1 VVTSALPEPR
11 RPRRGRGVGRRRP
24 FRAGGRGDA
33 GSMALEVV
41 LITPVLVVFMLMVVA
56 FGRLVWVRGQVEA
69 ASRDAARAA
78 SLERELGPATDAA
91 ARVVDDQL
99 LGRADCTGGLDLPGT
114 TFEAGGVVNVRLTCE
129 VSYSQLGLLGI
140 GASTTVTA
148 ESSAPLDINRRTG
161 DGPP

>member
-1 VVTSALPEPR
+1 MVTSALPEPR
-11 RPRRGRGVGRRRP
+11 RPLAQNGGRGVGRRRP

-33 GSMALEVV
+33 GSMAVEVV

-56 FGRLVWVRGQVEA
+56 FGRLVWVQGQVEA

-78 SLERELGPATDAA
+78 SLERDLDSATGAA
-91 ARVVDDQL
+91 LLVVDDL
-99 LGRADCTGGLDLPGT
+99 RDRADCGTPVFPGT
-114 TFEAGGVVNVRLTCE
+114 DFQAGGEITVRLTCE

-148 ESSAPLDINRRTG
+148 ESSAPLDENRRTG
-161 DGPP
+161 GP